1 MRVART
7 TLVTGLF
14 LGAISSAAA
23 AQDAG
28 PRSLAAARLGG
39 AAPVMDGRLDDA
51 PWADAPVATGF
62 VQRRP
67 DAGAAASRPTE
78 VRVLFTDGAL
88 YVGARMTDS
97 PDSIAAQLSRRDD
110 GDTYSDWLFVML
122 DSDDDNRSAYVLGVN
137 PREVQQDFILAE
149 DGGQDA
155 NWDAVWAVRTATD
168 AQGWTAEFRIPLSQL
183 RFSPRAGTWGL
194 NFQRVIARREE
205 TSYWA
210 PIPPDAPGFVSRFG
224 ALTGLAGLSSPTR
237 LELRP
242 YAVSRVTRAPGD
254 GDNPF
259 YSHNE
264 PSASTGLDLR
274 YSLTSAFT
282 LTATVN
288 PDFGQVEADPSEVNL
303 TAFETRLAEQRP
315 FFVEDSRLFQF
326 KLGGSAGDL
335 MYTRRI
341 GGTPHGAV
349 PGDAE
354 FSDQPERTT
363 ILGAAKVSG
372 RANGWSLGALTA
384 LTGEERAPY
393 TIPGGGRESVAVEP
407 LTSFNVVRVMR
418 DFNGG
423 GSALGGIATL
433 VNRGL
438 GGTGLDFMR
447 SSAVTAGVDGRHRF
461 GGGNFE
467 LSGYLVGSGVRGSE
481 AAILSTQTG
490 SAHRFQRPDAPHL
503 EVDSSLTSLT
513 GWVANLEVGKI
524 GGGHWTWELGGRA
537 RSPGLEINDLGF
549 QQQTDRAEQYAGA
562 GYLQFRPGPVFR
574 TWALHAFQRAE
585 WTYGR
590 EFTQGYYNLE
600 GSFQLN
606 NFWSGSAVVERY
618 QQALSPSE
626 LRGGPALVTDG
637 QTLLTLRL
645 AGDQRKRISWS
656 VASAGGMLDEGD
668 GYSLAVVPSL
678 QLRPSPRL
686 NVSLG
691 PSVRLNRVPAQY
703 LSQFTDDGGVRRFA
717 FARLRQTTTALT
729 ARLSYTFTP
738 RLSLQY
744 YGQPFIS
751 SGTYSDV
758 VQVADPGA
766 GRFGDRF
773 TPLAMDEVPDFN
785 VRQFRSNAVLRWEY
799 RPGST
804 LFLVWNTDMQQ
815 DDPTGQFNLV
825 RDTRRLFGSEGTNVL
840 LIKLSYW
847 LGI

>member
-1 MRVART
+1 MSASRVII
-7 TLVTGLF
+7 LTGLF
-14 LGAISSAAA
+14 LSAAVSA
-23 AQDAG
+23 GAQEG
-28 PRSLAAARLGG
+28 VPLSLSAVRLEG
-39 AAPVMDGRLDDA
+39 AAPAMDGRLDDA
-51 PWADAPVATGF
+51 AWAGAPVAAGF

-78 VRVLFTDGAL
+78 VRVLYSEGAL
-88 YVGARMTDS
+88 YVGARMTDA

-110 GDTYSDWLFVML
+110 ATTYSDWLFVML
-122 DSDDDNRSAYVLGVN
+122 DSDDDNRSAYAFGVN

-155 NWDAVWAVRTATD
+155 SWDAVWEVRTATD

-183 RFSPRAGTWGL
+183 RFSPSQLSWGL

-205 TSYWA
+205 SSYWS

-254 GDNPF
+254 GDDPF
-259 YSHNE
+259 HSHNE

-274 YSLTSAFT
+274 YSLTPAFT

-303 TAFETRLAEQRP
+303 TAFETRFPEQRP
-315 FFVEDSRLFQF
+315 FFVEDARLFQF

-335 MYTRRI
+335 LYARRI
-341 GGTPHGAV
+341 GGVVHGSV

-354 FSDQPERTT
+354 FSDVPERTT

-372 RANGWSLGALTA
+372 RANGWSLGVLTA
-384 LTGEERAPY
+384 LTGEEQARY
-393 TIPGGGRESVAVEP
+393 TTPDGLRERVGVEP
-407 LTSFNVVRVMR
+407 LTSFNAVRVMR

-423 GSALGGIATL
+423 GSALGAIATVVGRRL
-433 VNRGL
+433 EGDEL
-438 GGTGLDFMR
+438 GFMR
-447 SSAVTAGVDGRHRF
+447 SSALTAGMDGRHRF
-461 GGGNFE
+461 GGGNYE
-467 LSGYLVGSGVRGSE
+467 LSGYLVGSSVRGSE
-481 AAILSTQTG
+481 EAILATQTG

-503 EVDSSLTSLT
+503 GVDSTLTSMA
-513 GWVANLEVGKI
+513 GWVGNLEVAKI
-524 GGGHWTWELGGRA
+524 GGGHWSWELGGRA

-549 QQQTDRAEQYAGA
+549 QQQTDRMEQYAGA
-562 GYLQFRPGPVFR
+562 GYRQFRPGPVFR

-585 WTYGR
+585 WTFGE

-606 NFWSGSAVVERY
+606 SFWSGSAVVERY
-618 QQALSPSE
+618 QQALSPAE
-626 LRGGPALVTDG
+626 LRGGAALVTDG
-637 QTLLTLRL
+637 QTVLTLRL
-645 AGDQRKRISWS
+645 AGDQRRRVRWS
-656 VASAGGMLDEGD
+656 VASAGSRLDEGG
-668 GYSLAVVPSL
+668 GYALALVPTL
-678 QLRPSPRL
+678 ELRPSPRL

-691 PSVRLNRVPAQY
+691 PTLRRSEVPAQY
-703 LSQFTDDGGVRRFA
+703 LGQFSDAAGVRHYT

-729 ARLSYTFTP
+729 MRLSYTFSP

-751 SGTYSDV
+751 SGRYSDAV
-758 VQVADPGA
+758 EVSNPAA
-766 GRFGDRF
+766 SRFADRF
-773 TPLAMDEVPDFN
+773 VPRAMDEMPDFN
-785 VRQFRSNAVLRWEY
+785 FKQFRSNAVLRWEY

-804 LFLVWNTDMQQ
+804 LFVVWNTDLQHEVSSGSF
-815 DDPTGQFNLV
+815 DLL